1 MAIKT
6 TAGYQRPDYKLKLK
20 QVESL
25 LRQAKDVFN
34 QLDRAE
40 RKIDSKYDYSSHEA
54 LRGNFLGNFLRGNKV
69 SAVNSNIDRAQQ
81 ALLDF
86 HANLLLFDE
95 RLANKISLPSK
106 MSEFSSANSKPSDVA
121 IKTNMRFKQFDI
133 TKSKRTVQTII
144 RRLEAEKKKIVYVIS
159 KEKELDEYIKDD
171 YKGSIIKPKKDKKKK

>member
-6 TAGYQRPDYKLKLK
+6 TAGYQRPDYQLKLK

-34 QLDRAE
+34 LLDRAE
-40 RKIDSKYDYSSHEA
+40 RKIDGKYDYPSHQA

-69 SAVNSNIDRAQQ
+69 SAINSNIDRSQQ

-86 HANLLLFDE
+86 HANLVLFDE

-106 MSEFSSANSKPSDVA
+106 MSEFSSANGKTSDIA
-121 IKTNMRFKQFDI
+121 IRTNMRFKEFDV
-133 TKSKRTVQTII
+133 TKSKRSMQTII
-144 RRLEAEKKKIVYVIS
+144 RRLESEKKKALYEIA
-159 KEKELDEYIKDD
+159 KEKELSEYIEDEY
-171 YKGSIIKPKKDKKKK
+171 KGAIADPKKK